1 MDSSSI
7 PEMKPFY
14 WICETEIVM
23 AIETEIETEMEMEME
38 KEMVRERC
46 NQIQISET
54 WIRSDHGLACFLS
67 IDIDW
72 LIDW

>member
-1 MDSSSI
+1 MSYFTSHRGVSHIIYLMDSSSI

-14 WICETEIVM
+14 WICETEI
-23 AIETEIETEMEMEME
+23 ETEIEIKME

-54 WIRSDHGLACFLS
+54 
-67 IDIDW
+67 
-72 LIDW
+72 